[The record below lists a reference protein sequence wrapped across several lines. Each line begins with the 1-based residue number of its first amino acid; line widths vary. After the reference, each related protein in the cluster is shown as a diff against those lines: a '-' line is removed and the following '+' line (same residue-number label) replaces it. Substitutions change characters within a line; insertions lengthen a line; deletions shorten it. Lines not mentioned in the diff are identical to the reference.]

1 MIGSSVPDV
10 YNMSVFVP
18 KVFIVAWLWHKMSHS
33 SSNDYLSASAISW
46 MTNYC
51 NPIPSYLP
59 LSLCLLMVV
68 LRPST
73 SWFFFLNFCFG
84 ESWYTVITIVIV
96 FFSFAAFILWF
107 VWLCY
112 IRRCLFFLCRPT
124 FLGWSSTAHRK
135 RASCCRRTPLHD
147 KWPFWPFCIV
157 LLLINTDE
165 STIFVV
171 HNNKNMIEWKYDD

>member
-1 MIGSSVPDV
+1 M
-10 YNMSVFVP
+10 
-18 KVFIVAWLWHKMSHS
+18 FI
-33 SSNDYLSASAISW
+33 
-46 MTNYC
+46 TC
-51 NPIPSYLP
+51 
-59 LSLCLLMVV
+59 LCLFLKCLSSPDCGIKCRTHQVTTIYRQVLFREWRTLLQSNSFLSPVV
-68 LRPST
+68 TLPAYGRSRVST

-84 ESWYTVITIVIV
+84 ESWYSVIRIVIV
-96 FFSFAAFILWF
+96 CFSFAVFILWF
-107 VWLCY
+107 VWLCH

-124 FLGWSSTAHRK
+124 FLGWSSAAHRK
-135 RASCCRRTPLHD
+135 RASCCWRTPLHD